1 MALLLSSQ
9 ALAQAHK
16 TLTES
21 STGII
26 WIDNGTQSL
35 ESASVIDRN
44 GNANDGGSVTGKN
57 FAVGSDAKIWDADK
71 SMAVGKKDRWTTPL
85 QMLYGCRGMPCVVR

>member
-1 MALLLSSQ
+1 NRMLKRRDAFLKKSALAVSVALLLSSQ

-35 ESASVIDRN
+35 ESASVIDSAYFHERRSLN
-44 GNANDGGSVTGKN
+44 N
-57 FAVGSDAKIWDADK
+57 FHR
-71 SMAVGKKDRWTTPL
+71 DRVITFE
-85 QMLYGCRGMPCVVR
+85 QIA